1 MTYINNLS
9 IKAILAIIVGALLTL
24 SFAPF
29 YIWPMALIIPAAFY
43 WLLHHESL
51 KRSLFIGWLFGVGFF
66 GTSISWVYVSIST
79 YGPPNAIIA
88 FLITLLFI
96 FAMALLFLVLAGA
109 LTGLYPHE
117 SVNKCFFAYPAIWV
131 IFEIIRSKLF
141 TGFPWVLLGE
151 SQTSFPLG
159 GYTPVFG
166 VYFTSLICILISSFL
181 FYLFYES
188 KLKLQIINVIGIIA
202 LILIGYGLYQINWTK
217 IAVDDAGEPKSAN
230 IVLVQGNIPEYEK
243 WDQNKQEYI
252 LKTYLNLSKPAL
264 TNTNQLIFWP
274 ESAIPVFEQQA
285 KPFLDQVSKIASSNY
300 NAVLTGIPIYKDN
313 KYYNGAVV
321 LGVGEGEYLKQHLVP
336 FGEYLPLPHYLSGV
350 INYFKI
356 PMSDFSAGP
365 ANQPLIKMDGAK
377 IRLFNCFESAFPQ
390 LVANQLDNA
399 DFIATIS
406 DDSWFGNS
414 LGPKQHEQIRQTR
427 ALETGRYLVSATNN
441 GVTSVINPKGVVIKE
456 LPAFT
461 RGVLYEKIDIF
472 QGITPWVH
480 YEMMPIYLIL
490 LIFILITLIFNQ
502 KINISEK

>member
-1 MTYINNLS
+1 MWQINKISLKNLV
-9 IKAILAIIVGALLTL
+9 AIIAGALLTL

-29 YIWPMALIIPAAFY
+29 YAWPLALIIPAVFY

-51 KRSLFIGWLFGVGFF
+51 KRSLFIGWCFGVGFF
-66 GTSISWVYVSIST
+66 GTGISWVYVSIST
-79 YGPPNAIIA
+79 YGPPNPIIA
-88 FLITLLFI
+88 FFITLLFI
-96 FAMALLFLVLAGA
+96 FAMALLFLLLAGV

-117 SVNKCFFAYPAIWV
+117 SAIKCFLAYPAIWV
-131 IFEIIRSKLF
+131 IFEIIRAKLF

-151 SQTSFPLG
+151 AQTSFPLG

-166 VYFTSLICILISSFL
+166 IYFTSLICILISSFL
-181 FYLFYES
+181 FYLFYEN
-188 KLKLQIINVIGIIA
+188 KLKLKIINIIGIIV
-202 LILIGYGLYQINWTK
+202 LILIGYGLYQINWTT
-217 IAVDDAGEPKSAN
+217 IAINNNEKPKSAN

-243 WDQNKQEYI
+243 WDQTKQGYI

-264 TNTNQLIFWP
+264 ANTNQLIFWP

-285 KPFLDQVSKIASSNY
+285 KPFLNQLSKLASTNH
-300 NAVLTGIPIYKDN
+300 NAILTGIPIYKNN
-313 KYYNGAVV
+313 KYYNGAIV
-321 LGVGEGEYLKQHLVP
+321 LGVGKGEYLKQHLVP

-350 INYFKI
+350 IDYFKI
-356 PMSDFSAGP
+356 PMSNFSAGP
-365 ANQPLIKMDGAK
+365 QNQSLIKMDGVK

-427 ALETGRYLVSATNN
+427 ALETGRFLVSATNN
-441 GVTSVINPKGVVIKE
+441 GTTSVINQKGQVIQRIK
-456 LPAFT
+456 PFS

-490 LIFILITLIFNQ
+490 LIFILITLIFNT
-502 KINISEK
+502 KIESSEK